1 MVALIGYIVMSF
13 IWERA
18 DFIGSAHS
26 LAESQYYMSL
36 FVALVAASAQGF
48 HLGSSILRASA
59 ATQPVTIR
67 MAWPMPGKGGAMKAG
82 TKVTLKEA
90 PPGMEWAQAAWAMAE
105 MPSDGSCYLVGDAA

>member
-1 MVALIGYIVMSF
+1 
-13 IWERA
+13 
-18 DFIGSAHS
+18 
-26 LAESQYYMSL
+26 
-36 FVALVAASAQGF
+36 
-48 HLGSSILRASA
+48 
-59 ATQPVTIR
+59 